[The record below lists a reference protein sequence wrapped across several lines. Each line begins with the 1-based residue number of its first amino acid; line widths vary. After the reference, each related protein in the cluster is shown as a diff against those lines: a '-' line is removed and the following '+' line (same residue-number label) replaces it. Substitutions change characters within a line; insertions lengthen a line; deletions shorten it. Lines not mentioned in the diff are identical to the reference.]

1 MQFLKILLLVMFI
14 GIAGCESREE
24 ARRKQAA
31 NFLKQV
37 RLANQAYESS
47 YKPPA
52 GKKPSYGSEHAPKNP
67 TAKTQELEGRARE
80 MKKVSGEVAGFQRS
94 PSGNLDGITL
104 KDGTEI
110 WFSPKANKKVAA
122 TILIGDQV
130 ELSGWTHAGEFEL
143 HAATITNVGSGKAV
157 DANEPP
163 PDSQE

>member
-1 MQFLKILLLVMFI
+1 MLIS
-14 GIAGCESREE
+14 IAGCESREE
-24 ARRKQAA
+24 ARRKQVA
-31 NFLKQV
+31 NFLKQL
-37 RLANQAYESS
+37 RLATEAYESS
-47 YKPPA
+47 HKPPA
-52 GKKPSYGSEHAPKNP
+52 GNKLADGSDHAPKNP
-67 TAKTQELEGRARE
+67 VAKTEELEWLARE

-157 DANEPP
+157 DAKEPP
-163 PDSQE
+163 PDS